1 MLNRKRVIWLI
12 MFPSLAFAP
21 PNKVQIKQR
30 FDYAEHIRQKINC
43 ILELEDGSNYWE
55 FKNKTKQKELLIKKY
70 LGK

>member
-1 MLNRKRVIWLI
+1 MKLI
-12 MFPSLAFAP
+12 YLLILPSLAFAP
-21 PNKVQIKQR
+21 SNNIQIKQR

-55 FKNKTKQKELLIKKY
+55 FKNKTKDKELLIKKY